1 MAGVHFYLKPTKK
14 EKQHIFLSFIYQKRG
29 KPFKF
34 YTNLY
39 SPQAYW
45 DSDSERIVPPKNAR
59 YDQATEINIMLDKL
73 QNGVVRLTLR
83 CADERITLT
92 DELLKRELVG
102 LRNLQAPK
110 KGQLTFLQF
119 FEQFVE
125 KKTSVPNYVKNSA
138 KAYITTLKHVKG
150 YVESG
155 ASKFDFGDINR
166 DVLEGFVT
174 YLKSKNFQPNHIQ
187 KIASTLKTVL
197 KIADEDDVSPSFRL
211 KSSWL
216 SAPRVE
222 TDATYL
228 KPKELEVLENFDLS
242 TNRRLERVRDL
253 FLIGCYTGL
262 RYSDY
267 SILNPDCFTKA
278 DDGTI
283 KLSLRAKKTGSP
295 INYPLYPNAEKILRK
310 YEFNSPV
317 QISNTKM
324 NKYLKELGELAGI
337 NESFKYSKMV
347 NGVRKDFTCFKWEK
361 ISTHTAR
368 RTFAT
373 NAMANDMPT
382 ELIMHMTGHKNLV
395 DFFKYIRFSH
405 EDKNLRIQNHS
416 SFLNELKEVKSKES
430 PVKDDAEKVK
440 VLAKKWLL

>member
-45 DSDSERIVPPKNAR
+45 DSDSERIVPPKNVR
-59 YDQATEINIMLDKL
+59 YDEASEINNMLNKL
-73 QNGVVRLTLR
+73 QNGVVRLALR
-83 CADERITLT
+83 CADEHITLT

-125 KKTSVPNYVKNSA
+125 KKVSVPNYVKNSA
-138 KAYITTLKHVKG
+138 KIYITTLKHVKG
-150 YVESG
+150 YVEEG
-155 ASKFDFGDINR
+155 GIKFDFETINR
-166 DVLEGFVT
+166 KVLEGFVD
-174 YLKSKNFQPNHIQ
+174 YLGGQDFQPNHIQ
-187 KIASTLKTVL
+187 RTASALKTVL
-197 KIADEDDVSPSFRL
+197 KIADEDEISPEFRF
-211 KSSWL
+211 KTSWL
-216 SAPRVE
+216 SVARGE

-228 KPKELEVLENFDLS
+228 KPEELKILENLDLS
-242 TNRRLERVRDL
+242 TNPRLERVRDL

-262 RYSDY
+262 RFSDY
-267 SILNPDCFTKA
+267 SVLNPSCFLKA
-278 DDGTI
+278 DDGSI
-283 KLSLRAKKTGSP
+283 ELSLRAKKTGSP
-295 INYPLYPNAEKILRK
+295 IRYPLHAHAEKILKK
-310 YEFNSPV
+310 YEFYSPV
-317 QISNTKM
+317 QISNAKM

-337 NESFKYSKMV
+337 NESFTYSKMV
-347 NGVRKDFTCFKWEK
+347 KRVLTAFTCPKWQK

-373 NAMANDMPT
+373 NAMAQEMSV
-382 ELIMHMTGHKNLV
+382 ELIMHMTGHKNMV
-395 DFFKYIRFSH
+395 DFFKYIRFSND
-405 EDKNLRIQNHS
+405 DKNLRIKNHPA
-416 SFLNELKEVKSKES
+416 FLNARNEVKSNLPPSENRS
-430 PVKDDAEKVK
+430 GNEI
-440 VLAKKWLL
+440 AKKWLL